1 MSAATQ
7 DADRDIEI
15 EALGES
21 AVLVRFGDRVDLAL
35 AERAHA
41 FTAALSRFA
50 LPGLVDAV
58 PAYASVALFFDLE
71 RLPPDTEPLVIAD
84 EALAQ
89 WLADRR
95 TKPREAASRL
105 VEIPVAY
112 GGANGPDLD
121 ALARH
126 AKLDRDEVIARH
138 AGVEYR
144 VGMIG
149 FLPGFPYLIGLDP
162 ALQMP
167 RHAQPR
173 ARVPARSVGIGG
185 VQTGIY
191 PCECP
196 GGWQL
201 IGRCS
206 GRLFDPRREQPS
218 LLRAGDRV
226 RFRAIAADDL
236 AQARPQVHAHA

>member
-41 FTAALSRFA
+41 FAGALPRLA
-50 LPGLVDAV
+50 PPGLVDAV

-71 RLPPDTEPLVIAD
+71 RVPPDTEPLVIAD

-95 TKPREAASRL
+95 AKPRTQPSRL

-126 AKLDRDEVIARH
+126 AKLDRDEVVARH
-138 AGVEYR
+138 AAVEYR

-173 ARVPARSVGIGG
+173 ARVPGGSVGIGG

-191 PCECP
+191 PCASP

-201 IGRCS
+201 IGRCAA
-206 GRLFDPRREQPS
+206 RMFDPRRDPPS

-226 RFRAIAADDL
+226 RFRAVDAELLAA
-236 AQARPQVHAHA
+236 ARIEVHDA